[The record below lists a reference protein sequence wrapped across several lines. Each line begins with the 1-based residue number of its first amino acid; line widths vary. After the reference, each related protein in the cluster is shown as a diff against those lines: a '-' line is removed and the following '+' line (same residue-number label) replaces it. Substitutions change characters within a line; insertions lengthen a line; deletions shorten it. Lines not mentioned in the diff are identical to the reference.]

1 MRRSVFTTGTSIASI
16 VVALVAS
23 LLGVTPVQAD
33 TPGMG
38 SPTRSPQDTLSLT
51 YRHYAVQQ
59 PGGRVR
65 ERIGIQLGAAA
76 DVHIGI
82 RDSSGRYI
90 RGRVNL
96 DALSAGWHSWTWSG
110 YKNGGAAAPDG
121 HYNVTV
127 HATFKESGFTTQEGR
142 VVFVH
147 RHYHPGSVTSTYS
160 TIYPRATTLHDSTT
174 LGLRPPE
181 MVKATL
187 RIRNAAGK
195 VVFTRAYKVFH
206 TYLRVKWDGRDHTGR
221 ALPAGTYYVTVSG
234 VDKDELAGH
243 TRARAVKVS
252 GQRLVQR
259 TKTIT
264 VAPADAVQPFC
275 GYDSGNGCW
284 DYPQCGTV
292 APSDRFTQDGALSY
306 RSGRDCTQPAPWVPL
321 YRSHEVR
328 LTDNAPRGYGTM
340 AVSMFGG
347 PTTAGAADQGV
358 LSAGSLSASTGP
370 DTSDH
375 TTSLPPVPVGG
386 IWVGYSEYV
395 PGLSWAFMTRDGAS
409 YDAASYTVTYTFLT
423 PQS

>member
-1 MRRSVFTTGTSIASI
+1 MRRSVAVIAS
-16 VVALVAS
+16 VMVAFVLS
-23 LLGVTPVQAD
+23 LLGATPVQAD
-33 TPGMG
+33 TPGTG
-38 SPTRSPQDTLSLT
+38 APTRGPHDTVVLT

-65 ERIGIQLGAAA
+65 ERVGIRLGAAA

-82 RDSSGRYI
+82 RDSDGRYI

-96 DALSAGWHSWTWSG
+96 GALSAGWHSWTWSG
-110 YKNGGAAAPDG
+110 YRNGGAPAPDG

-127 HATFKESGFTTQEGR
+127 HATFTESGFTTQEGVR
-142 VVFVH
+142 AFVH
-147 RHYHPGSVTSTYS
+147 RRYHPGSVSSTHS

-187 RIRNAAGK
+187 RIRNAADK

-206 TYLRVKWDGRDHTGR
+206 TYLRVTWDGRDGNDR
-221 ALPAGTYYVTVSG
+221 PLGEGTYYVTVSG
-234 VDKDELAGH
+234 VDKDGLAGR
-243 TRARAVKVS
+243 TRARALKVS
-252 GQRLVQR
+252 GQRLVPR
-259 TKTIT
+259 TRTIT

-275 GYDSGNGCW
+275 GYGSGNGCW
-284 DYPQCGTV
+284 DYPQCGTI
-292 APSDRFTQDGALSY
+292 APSDRFPQEGALSY

-340 AVSMFGG
+340 TVSMFGG

-358 LSAGSLSASTGP
+358 LYAGGLSTSTGP

-375 TTSLPPVPVGG
+375 TTSLAPVPVGV
-386 IWVGYSEYV
+386 IPVSYSEYV

-409 YDAASYTVTYTFLT
+409 YDAAYYTVTYTFLT
-423 PQS
+423 PQP